1 MILMRSVFCW
11 LRAICVEIFA
21 LLLVFF
27 LHPFRYL
34 KQQKIGL
41 GQKKG
46 RPILLV
52 HGYLHDSSA
61 WMYMRRKLVKEGFGP
76 IYTINLGFPFFSI
89 RTYAERVA
97 KKAEAIEKETGC
109 KELMLVGH
117 SMGGLVSLW
126 YASKLAAPN
135 KVTHLVAIGSPLQ
148 GTYVA
153 KIGLGADAREMERGS
168 QFVDEIQ
175 KVLEKFPGQ
184 FYTIASKTDLLIFPY
199 ASALRGN
206 QKLFE
211 DIGHVSMLFSPR
223 VAETIANWLPR
234 N

>member
-1 MILMRSVFCW
+1 MRSVFYW
-11 LRAICVEIFA
+11 LRAIFIEIFA
-21 LLLVFF
+21 LVLVFF

-34 KQQKIGL
+34 QEQKMGL
-41 GQKKG
+41 GQKNG

-61 WMYMRRKLVKEGFGP
+61 WMYMRRKLVKAGFGP

-97 KKAEAIEKETGC
+97 KKAEVIEKETGR
-109 KELMLVGH
+109 KDLMMVGH
-117 SMGGLVSLW
+117 SMGGLVGLW
-126 YASKLAAPN
+126 YASKLAASG

-148 GTYVA
+148 GTHVA

-168 QFVDEIQ
+168 EFVGEIQ
-175 KVLEKFPGQ
+175 KVLEKFTGE
-184 FYTIASKTDLLIFPY
+184 FYTIASKTDLLIFPF
-199 ASALRGN
+199 ASALYGN
-206 QKLFE
+206 KQKLF
-211 DIGHVSMLFSPR
+211 DNIGHVSMLFSPR
-223 VAETIANWLPR
+223 VAETVTNWLPR